1 MESPRGLSA
10 RNDGVSPLFN
20 IFWRIWPMRVAPW
33 LLTSMILA
41 ATPFPIGAQSAPE
54 GDFNLPPELTILGP
68 TDPSVRKATAIVNG
82 ELITDTD
89 IEHRLNLVL
98 TANRGQVDA
107 EERERLR
114 MQVRSEEHTSDLQSL
129 MRTPYT
135 ALCL

>member
-54 GDFNLPPELTILGP
+54 GDFNLTPELTILGP
-68 TDPSVRKATAIVNG
+68 TDPSVRTATASAHG
-82 ELITDTD
+82 ETSTDTD
-89 IEHRLNLVL
+89 LAHRLTLVL
-98 TANRGQVDA
+98 TA
-107 EERERLR
+107 
-114 MQVRSEEHTSDLQSL
+114 HPT
-129 MRTPYT
+129 
-135 ALCL
+135 

>member
-54 GDFNLPPELTILGP
+54 GDFNLPPELTQLGP
-68 TDPSVRKATAIVNG
+68 TDPSGRKATAG
-82 ELITDTD
+82 
-89 IEHRLNLVL
+89 
-98 TANRGQVDA
+98 A
-107 EERERLR
+107 EERSVGTGGDKKCRSR
-114 MQVRSEEHTSDLQSL
+114 WVQV
-129 MRTPYT
+129 
-135 ALCL
+135 